1 MRNNVWTQYV
11 IGSRSKKMSM
21 CANDGDAQRQRFG
34 KTELKII

>member
-11 IGSRSKKMSM
+11 IGSRSKMSM